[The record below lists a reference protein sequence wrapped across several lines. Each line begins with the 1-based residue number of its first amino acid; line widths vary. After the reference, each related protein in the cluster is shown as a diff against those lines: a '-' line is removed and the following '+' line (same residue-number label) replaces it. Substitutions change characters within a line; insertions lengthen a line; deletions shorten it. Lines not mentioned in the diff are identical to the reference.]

1 MAPTPDRPAPSSRT
15 SSGARLVVILRRLVG
30 LVGLVIAAGAV
41 MLFPVLF
48 YTARVF
54 GAAGDHFQRVLI
66 GYGIGIAVACL
77 VAVVGLTDSP
87 LRSIIRSPTMRI
99 VFVALILSAAW
110 AVFGIDSTRSVRSLP
125 EASLRYPGA
134 VETSRWAAPAEGGM
148 DAVARARV
156 TFTMTS
162 EATDSEIEAFY
173 ASG

>member
-1 MAPTPDRPAPSSRT
+1 
-15 SSGARLVVILRRLVG
+15 
-30 LVGLVIAAGAV
+30 

-99 VFVALILSAAW
+99 VFVVLILSAAW

-173 ASG
+173 ASELTRRGWMYVATYGSTDGGRAINWDRNGFGVQLRFPTSGNP